1 MTVVEVCRYRGFPIS
16 VCARGHSGYAV
27 SGSDIVCAAISV
39 LMQTLHIG
47 LVDVLGL
54 KPHVLV
60 DAPNAFI
67 KLTWDERSGEELRVL
82 AESIIS
88 TLKSTA
94 ASYSKYVKIVEVSL

>member
-16 VCARGHSGYAV
+16 VCARGHSGYAD

-60 DAPNAFI
+60 DAPKAFI
-67 KLTWDERSGEELRVL
+67 KLTWDERYQ
-82 AESIIS
+82 
-88 TLKSTA
+88 
-94 ASYSKYVKIVEVSL
+94 YSEVNGSVIQQVCKNRGGVFINAFRQN